1 MSAPTV
7 LGHAGLPPEAGH
19 PRQARQDGPARRRTR
34 GSRRAASGTAA
45 VPVLAAALLAFAT
58 VLLGAFAAQP
68 IYETPRLWLVA
79 AITGAVAFAL
89 VALGVRLR
97 WGAFTLVPL
106 LAALVLLVVPL
117 CVPQAVSSGPAGL
130 LRGLGDGLAAVALG
144 WKQLLTLSLPVG
156 EYQTV
161 LVPFFVTIG
170 VSVSALAAL
179 ALRSVRSAPLAAL
192 PLLAPVLFGTVFGA
206 SSVSDP
212 ARLGGFTVVAPR
224 ELATWLVACGVA
236 AVWIAWAS
244 GIERRRALR
253 LGRLAEAEGNEA
265 VEAGHGVGPA
275 GAETGIGPAR
285 PGASGRGAV
294 RRNAALRGVIAAA
307 TVVAALGVAVLLAP
321 VLDPGTRTVPRDR
334 IDPEI
339 VVREQVSPLASYRV
353 WKRDDALDTP
363 LFTVTSDAD
372 LPERLRIAVLES
384 YDGVDF
390 FVGGGSVGGGDAGRF
405 ARFPSGGAVDAPVEV
420 RIEIEEGYRGIWVPL
435 APPLASPPVFGGERA
450 SDLADSFY
458 VNREAGSAVA
468 VPTADGLRAG
478 DTYRATMSAA
488 DDAVVGER
496 PISSNPLIDL
506 EQMPQLQQ
514 WLKTQE
520 LAATGDGLVAAIE
533 RLRSRGYLSH
543 SLTDGAGESL
553 WLQRLA
559 AEHGTSFV
567 TSAGGHT
574 SARIEQLFEQLNE
587 QESAAGENAP
597 AEMLVAGIG
606 DDEQFATAA
615 ALIARAMGFESRA
628 VLGVR
633 LGGADAGVPGVP
645 ACAETCTGEHVSAW
659 VEVRGAD
666 GVWAALDA
674 TPQVDVPPSML
685 EKGEQLPEFPTAPE
699 ERDATESDPPVGMS
713 EQESGDTD
721 DPGADLLAALWPVL
735 RGVGLSLL
743 ALALLALPL
752 LFLPFAKHLRQRRRA
767 AQRVPEL
774 RALGLW
780 DRLIDDYADA
790 GALIPA
796 GSRRDI
802 AESLGVPGGEWIAW
816 TVDRAVYSRES
827 VSESEIESLEH
838 AVDAELANRRA
849 ERSFW
854 ARVRSAYSLRSLGV
868 RAPTRGSRNGGV
880 R

>member
-7 LGHAGLPPEAGH
+7 LGRSARPGEAGQAPH
-19 PRQARQDGPARRRTR
+19 ADRAMPRRPRR
-34 GSRRAASGTAA
+34 RRAASGTPA
-45 VPVLAAALLAFAT
+45 VPFFAATLLAAAT
-58 VLLGAFAAQP
+58 VLLGVFAAQP
-68 IYETPRLWLVA
+68 IYETPRLWLVGGL
-79 AITGAVAFAL
+79 TGAVAFAL

-117 CVPQAVSSGPAGL
+117 CVPQAAASGPAGL
-130 LRGLGDGLAAVALG
+130 VRGLGDGLAAVALG
-144 WKQLLTLSLPVG
+144 WKQLLTLALPVG

-179 ALRSVRSAPLAAL
+179 ALRSVRTAPLAAL

-212 ARLGGFTVVAPR
+212 VRLGGFTLVAPR
-224 ELATWLVACGVA
+224 ELATWLVASGIA

-253 LGRLAEAEGNEA
+253 RGRLAEAEGIEA
-265 VEAGHGVGPA
+265 VEAEHGVDSA
-275 GAETGIGPAR
+275 VATGIGATR
-285 PGASGRGAV
+285 TGASGRGAV
-294 RRNAALRGVIAAA
+294 RRNAALRGLIAAA
-307 TVVAALGVAVLLAP
+307 TVVAALVAAVLLAP
-321 VLDPGTRTVPRDR
+321 VLDPGSRTVPRDR

-339 VVREQVSPLASYRV
+339 IVREQVSPLASYRV

-363 LFTVTSDAD
+363 LFTVTSDDA
-372 LPERLRIAVLES
+372 LPARLRLSVLES

-390 FVGGGSVGGGDAGRF
+390 FVGSGSTAGGDVGRF
-405 ARFPSGGAVDAPVEV
+405 ARFPSGGAVEAPVDV
-420 RIEIEEGYRGIWVPL
+420 SIAIEAGYSDIWVPL
-435 APPLASPPVFGGERA
+435 APPLASPPTFGGERA

-458 VNREAGSAVA
+458 LNREAGSAVA
-468 VPTADGLRAG
+468 VPTVEGLRAG

-488 DDAVVGER
+488 ADAAVGER
-496 PISSNPLIDL
+496 PISANPLIDI

-520 LAATGDGLVAAIE
+520 LAATGDGLVTAIE

-543 SLTDGAGESL
+543 SLTHGDGESL

-574 SARIEQLFEQLNE
+574 AARIEQLFEQLNE
-587 QESAAGENAP
+587 QESAAGDNPP
-597 AEMLVAGIG
+597 AEMLVSGIG

-615 ALIARAMGFESRA
+615 ALIARAMGFESRV

-713 EQESGDTD
+713 EQESGNTD

-735 RGVGLSLL
+735 RGVGLGLL
-743 ALALLALPL
+743 ALVLLALPL
-752 LFLPFAKHLRQRRRA
+752 LFLPLAKRLRQRRRA

-774 RALGLW
+774 RALGQW
-780 DRLIDDYADA
+780 DRLIDDFADA
-790 GALIPA
+790 GAPIPD
-796 GSRRDI
+796 GSRRDV
-802 AESLGVPGGEWIAW
+802 AESLGVTGGEWIAW
-816 TVDRAVYSRES
+816 TVDRAVYSHEGI
-827 VSESEIESLEH
+827 SEGEADRLEH

-849 ERSFW
+849 SRGLW
-854 ARVRSAYSLRSLGV
+854 ARVRAAYSLRSLGV
-868 RAPTRGSRNGGV
+868 RASARSAREARNGGA